1 MTDQSLLAGSAEP
14 AVRDQVCRIP
24 WCGAPIRN
32 IDHIRPFHQGGP
44 TAADNLQGLC
54 EACNQAKEA
63 PDWIPR

>member
-1 MTDQSLLAGSAEP
+1 M
-14 AVRDQVCRIP
+14 P

-44 TAADNLQGLC
+44 SAADNLQGLC

-63 PDWIPR
+63 PGWIPR